1 MNKIEALIKVG
12 YYVELSG
19 SYGKKIL
26 WEVLDNSVVE
36 EVKDYDKIG
45 PQVFFCFLM
54 KTRRELLEKD

>member
-36 EVKDYDKIG
+36 EVKDYDEIG
-45 PQVFFCFLM
+45 PQVFFFLM